1 MTNPLDN
8 NSYRILGLDATASQ
22 KEVLRRSKEI
32 INRLKIDDYPKYD
45 IDIKLPD
52 KYRTE
57 ASVKDA
63 LKELQAQKSSINQY
77 FFWFRI
83 EDKNDREALEN
94 IKEGS
99 FTKALKVWKTVSK
112 DNEKPVAFFYKK
124 NLALLYCLLLDE
136 ESEGYLNHSLS
147 IWKELLNSEKFWM
160 AFLKSYGQNTEQAAS
175 EEIIPSLK
183 TSIIK
188 ELSDVYTDL
197 GKTQKNPGYTKAFQE
212 IFATYGKKTEKDL
225 LNPVYKSIY
234 DKLEELKKI
243 KIEEEWKVEPDVC
256 QNCSTKKSDSFWE
269 YEDGSILCDKCH
281 DKMGKQWEKT
291 VKERLKDID
300 VNSDEFKWL
309 RPDLKVAIV
318 VKAIETDFSEL
329 RKSGLYDVSQSR
341 ESTRPCG
348 H

>member
-8 NSYRILGLDATASQ
+8 NSYRILGLDVTASQ

-83 EDKNDREALEN
+83 EDKNDRTPQN

-99 FTKALKVWKTVSK
+99 FTKALKVWKTVLK

-160 AFLKSYGQNTEQAAS
+160 VFLKSYGQNTEQEPVKRLS
-175 EEIIPSLK
+175 PLSKLPS
-183 TSIIK
+183 
-188 ELSDVYTDL
+188 
-197 GKTQKNPGYTKAFQE
+197 
-212 IFATYGKKTEKDL
+212 
-225 LNPVYKSIY
+225 
-234 DKLEELKKI
+234 
-243 KIEEEWKVEPDVC
+243 
-256 QNCSTKKSDSFWE
+256 
-269 YEDGSILCDKCH
+269 
-281 DKMGKQWEKT
+281 
-291 VKERLKDID
+291 
-300 VNSDEFKWL
+300 
-309 RPDLKVAIV
+309 
-318 VKAIETDFSEL
+318 
-329 RKSGLYDVSQSR
+329 
-341 ESTRPCG
+341 
-348 H
+348 